1 LVTTLEQ
8 VFRDQWG
15 RVLAVPG
22 RAELDAWPVHL
33 DALGVS
39 HGPVRPSHH
48 GDVVAVHDPDGIEI
62 RLYTTDPP
70 KR

>member
-1 LVTTLEQ
+1 VS
-8 VFRDQWG
+8 
-15 RVLAVPG
+15 
-22 RAELDAWPVHL
+22 WPSRGGAHL